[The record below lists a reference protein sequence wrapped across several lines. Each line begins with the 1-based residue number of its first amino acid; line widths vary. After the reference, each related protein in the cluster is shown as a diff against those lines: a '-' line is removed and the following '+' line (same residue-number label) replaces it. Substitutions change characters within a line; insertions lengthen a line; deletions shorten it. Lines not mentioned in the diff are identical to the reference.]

1 MNVTSKVR
9 ALLPLQRAS
18 HREIVSKDGALVAEV
33 MSVVGV
39 SAATE
44 LEALI
49 VAAVNS
55 HEALVAALA
64 ELLASAIDASPA
76 DPLRFTR
83 ACSGAT
89 ETLLMAGAA

>member
-18 HREIVSKDGALVAEV
+18 HREIVSKEGALVVEV
-33 MSVVGV
+33 MSAVGV
-39 SAATE
+39 GAANE

-55 HEALVAALA
+55 HEALVAAL
-64 ELLASAIDASPA
+64 SAMVAADAAGREISVDEISA
-76 DPLRFTR
+76 
-83 ACSGAT
+83 AT
-89 ETLLMAGAA
+89 EALALVKKA